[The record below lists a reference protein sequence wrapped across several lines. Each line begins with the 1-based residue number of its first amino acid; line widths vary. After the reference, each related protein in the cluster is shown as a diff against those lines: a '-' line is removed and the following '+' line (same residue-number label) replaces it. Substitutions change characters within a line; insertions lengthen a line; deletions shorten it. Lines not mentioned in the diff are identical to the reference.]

1 MSSNAFAVWRRL
13 KASRSSSLRPPRDQQ
28 YLGCY
33 ILWLPMTHILL
44 VPGLWNSGPEH
55 WQSYWERERTDCRRV
70 LQREWETPRCNDW
83 VAALD
88 AAVAGSSLPVV
99 LAVHSLGCALV
110 AHWAGGSRHL
120 GKVRGAL
127 LVAPSDVEAPSYPT
141 GTTGFAPMPLKR
153 LPFRSIVVMS
163 ANDQYVTPSRA
174 RRFARAWGSRLV
186 DVGPKGHINSASG
199 LGMWPEGFA
208 LVEELR
214 AAE

>member
-1 MSSNAFAVWRRL
+1 
-13 KASRSSSLRPPRDQQ
+13 
-28 YLGCY
+28 
-33 ILWLPMTHILL
+33 MTDILL

-70 LQREWETPRCNDW
+70 LQREWETPRCGDW

-99 LAVHSLGCALV
+99 LAAHSLGCALV
-110 AHWAGGSRHL
+110 AHWASGSRHL

-141 GTTGFAPMPLKR
+141 GTTGFAPMPLRK

-163 ANDQYVTPSRA
+163 SDDQYVTPGRA
-174 RRFARAWGSRLV
+174 RQFAQAWGSQLV